1 MRLELSFSD
10 RVGIASEILTV
21 LAREG
26 LDVVAVEVEPPFI
39 YIDAPDLDAGRF
51 QSVRPALEAVAGVLT
66 ARPVDLLPGA
76 RRQLHLD
83 ALLDAFADPVL
94 AVDAR
99 GRILVANA
107 AAEAMG
113 LGTEAQAL
121 DQAFDDPVLAQDLLA
136 KGFLVPPGEA
146 TVRGESY
153 LVETRPLP
161 DAAAGGMVLM
171 HTPQRLGERMTVLQ
185 RPGAGD
191 FDAMLGDSLPMQ
203 ALKQRAARVAGVD
216 APLMILGETGT
227 GKELLAHACHRAS
240 SRAGKPFLALNC
252 AALPESLAESE
263 LFGYAGG
270 AFSGAR
276 RDGKPGLLELAD
288 GGTVFLDEIG
298 EMTLYL
304 QAKLLRFLNDGS
316 FRRVGGERE
325 TRVNVRIMCAT
336 HRDLP
341 AMIARGDFRE
351 DIYYRLSVLT
361 LDIPPLRDRGDDLR
375 LLARHFAE
383 RAAAQ
388 TRRPASRLS
397 VAAEAALAAHP
408 WPGNVRQLENAVF
421 RAVTLSDRPMLVPAD
436 FGFLDA
442 ATPAPGLEEG
452 ATWGEAVAAFERSL
466 LHGLYPQYPSSRK
479 LAARLGVSHT
489 VIAKK
494 LRQYGLPGP
503 AGTRTGR

>member
-1 MRLELSFSD
+1 MRFELSFSD

-21 LAREG
+21 LARRD

-39 YIDAPDLDAGRF
+39 FIDVPDLDQGRF
-51 QSVRPALEAVAGVLT
+51 DKVRAELEAVAGVLT
-66 ARPVDLLPGA
+66 ARPVDLLPGV
-76 RRQLHLD
+76 RRRLQLD

-107 AAEAMG
+107 AAGTMG
-113 LGTEAQAL
+113 LGGEVQRLA
-121 DQAFDDPVLAQDLLA
+121 QAFDDPAVAADLLSN
-136 KGFLVPPGEA
+136 GFRSAPREA
-146 TVRGESY
+146 AIRGESF

-161 DAAAGGMVLM
+161 DEAAGGMVLL
-171 HTPQRLGERMTVLQ
+171 HAAQRLGERMTALL
-185 RPGAGD
+185 RSDAGD
-191 FDAMLGDSLPMQ
+191 FDAILGASSPMQ
-203 ALKQRAARVAGVD
+203 SLKQRAARVAGVD

-240 SRAGKPFLALNC
+240 ARAGKPFLALNC

-288 GGTVFLDEIG
+288 KGTVFLDEIG
-298 EMTLYL
+298 EMSLYL

-316 FRRVGGERE
+316 FRRVGSERE
-325 TRVNVRIMCAT
+325 TRVDVRVMSAT

-341 AMIARGDFRE
+341 AMIAKGDFRE

-361 LDIPPLRDRGDDLR
+361 LEIPPLRDRGGDVL
-375 LLARHFAE
+375 LLARHFVE

-388 TRRPASRLS
+388 ARRPPCRLS
-397 VAAEAALAAHP
+397 VAAESALAANP

-421 RAVTLSDRPMLVPAD
+421 RAVTLADHATLLPSD
-436 FGFLDA
+436 FGFLGSGA
-442 ATPAPGLEEG
+442 AAPGLDEG
-452 ATWGEAVAAFERSL
+452 TSWADAIAAFERGL
-466 LHGLYPQYPSSRK
+466 LQGLYPQFPSSRK
-479 LAARLGVSHT
+479 LAARLGTSHT
-489 VIAKK
+489 LMAKK

-503 AGTRTGR
+503 GGTT